1 MDFFAHQADARRHSR
16 RMVVLFVLAVL
27 AIVAAVDALIF
38 VVFGLASS
46 NPDGSVQVPLQTLI
60 AVSLGVIGVIA
71 LASMYRS
78 ASLRGG
84 GGAVARGL
92 HATPVP
98 PDTNNPAWRRL
109 RNVIEEVAIAA
120 GVPVPEIYVLEQE
133 PGINAFAAGYSP
145 SDAAICVTQGC
156 LETLNRDELQGVI
169 AHEYSHVLNGD
180 MHLNIRLMG
189 VVFGIVVLSVI
200 GRQLLNAAF
209 WTGGSIGVG
218 GGRGRRDNGN
228 ALWAIGLGLLVI
240 GGIGV
245 FFARLIKASVARS
258 RETLADASAVQF
270 TRQTTGISG
279 ALKKIGALEVGS
291 QFTQVHGEEVSHM
304 LFGEG
309 HNWSALFATHP
320 PLEQRIRAL
329 EPGFNVAEF
338 ELIAKRWQS
347 LVRSPHGDD
356 PRASATGLMPREILM
371 ATVTGVAVVSGAAP
385 AVAVAPI
392 LSSASLPSVD
402 TRTPIAAA
410 AVAAQVGQADHA
422 DFAAAAQVRN
432 AVPDELIAAARA
444 PQQALPLVL
453 ALALAMEGA
462 ARAQQAQLIAQA
474 FAAPVA
480 EAVGVLAPAVARLHP
495 LTRLPLAAM
504 AFPALRRQPRA
515 EIEKLIATLAQM
527 AHADGEVALDEYC
540 LATLVRVQ
548 ALDALDPARGFVA
561 GSRKLIDCK
570 DQALL
575 VLALL
580 AEFGH
585 DDAAGAARAF
595 QLGVQEML
603 PDLGASYA
611 PPGDWQAQLDA
622 ALAQLDQ
629 LAPAGKELLV
639 RGLTRAVREDGQV
652 RVAEAELL
660 RVVCAALHCPLPLV
674 LGEPQV
680 A

>member
-16 RMVVLFVLAVL
+16 RMVVLFTLAVL

-46 NPDGSVQVPLQTLI
+46 KPDGSVQVPLPTLLLVSI
-60 AVSLGVIGVIA
+60 AVIVVIT

-78 ASLRGG
+78 ASLRSG

-145 SDAAICVTQGC
+145 ADAAICVTQGS

-180 MHLNIRLMG
+180 MRLNIRLMG

-209 WTGGSIGVG
+209 WTGGSIG

-270 TRQTTGISG
+270 TRQTTGIAG
-279 ALKKIGALEVGS
+279 ALKKIGALEAGS
-291 QFTQVHGEEVSHM
+291 QLTQVHGEEVSHM

-329 EPGFNVAEF
+329 EPGFDVAEF
-338 ELIAKRWQS
+338 EQIAKRWQN

-371 ATVTGVAVVSGAAP
+371 ATVAGAAVMSSGAQA
-385 AVAVAPI
+385 
-392 LSSASLPSVD
+392 LPHVD
-402 TRTPIAAA
+402 ARSPIAAA

-432 AVPDELIAAARA
+432 DVPAELTAAAHS
-444 PQQALPLVL
+444 PQQALALVL
-453 ALALAMEGA
+453 ALALAMEGV
-462 ARAQQAQLIAQA
+462 ARAQHAQLIAQA

-480 EAVGVLAPAVARLHP
+480 EQVGALAPSVAQLYP
-495 LTRLPLAAM
+495 LARLPLAAM

-515 EIEKLIATLAQM
+515 VIENLVATLSRM

-548 ALDALDPARGFVA
+548 ALDALDPARGFIA
-561 GSRKLIDCK
+561 GSSKLIDCK

-585 DDAAGAARAF
+585 DDADSAAKAF
-595 QLGVQEML
+595 QMGVREML
-603 PDLGASYA
+603 PDLDARYA
-611 PPGDWQAQLDA
+611 PPGDWQAQLDT
-622 ALAQLDQ
+622 ALAQLDR

-639 RGLTRAVREDGQV
+639 RALTRALREDGQV

-674 LGEPQV
+674 LGDTPR

>member
-1 MDFFAHQADARRHSR
+1 VDFFAHQADARRHSR
-16 RMVVLFVLAVL
+16 RMVVLFTLAVL

-46 NPDGSVQVPLQTLI
+46 KPDGGVQVPLPTLLLVSI
-60 AVSLGVIGVIA
+60 AVIAVIA

-78 ASLRGG
+78 ASLRSG

-133 PGINAFAAGYSP
+133 PGINAFAAGYGP

-180 MHLNIRLMG
+180 MRLNIRLMG

-209 WTGGSIGVG
+209 WTGGSIG

-270 TRQTTGISG
+270 TRQTTGIAG
-279 ALKKIGALEVGS
+279 ALKKIGALEAGS
-291 QFTQVHGEEVSHM
+291 QLTQVHGEEVSHM

-329 EPGFNVAEF
+329 EPGFDVAEF
-338 ELIAKRWQS
+338 ELIAKRWQN
-347 LVRSPHGDD
+347 LARSPHGDD
-356 PRASATGLMPREILM
+356 PRASATGLMPRDILM
-371 ATVTGVAVVSGAAP
+371 ATVTTAAVMSGAAQ
-385 AVAVAPI
+385 A
-392 LSSASLPSVD
+392 LPRLDARS
-402 TRTPIAAA
+402 PIAAA

-422 DFAAAAQVRN
+422 DFAAAARVRDG
-432 AVPDELIAAARA
+432 VPDELTAAARSA
-444 PQQALPLVL
+444 QQALPLVL
-453 ALALAMEGA
+453 ALALAMDGA
-462 ARAQQAQLIAQA
+462 ARVQQAQQIAQA
-474 FAAPVA
+474 FPAPVS
-480 EAVGVLAPAVARLHP
+480 EAVGVLASSVARLHP
-495 LTRLPLAAM
+495 LARLPLAAM

-515 EIEKLIATLAQM
+515 EIEKLVATLSRM

-548 ALDALDPARGFVA
+548 ALDALDPVRGFVA
-561 GSRKLIDCK
+561 GSSKLIDCK
-570 DQALL
+570 EQALL
-575 VLALL
+575 VLELL

-585 DDAAGAARAF
+585 DDAASATRAF

-603 PDLGASYA
+603 PDLDARYA
-611 PPGDWQAQLDA
+611 PPGDWQAQLDS
-622 ALAQLDQ
+622 ALAQLDR

-639 RGLTRAVREDGQV
+639 RALTRALREDGQV

-674 LGEPQV
+674 LGDTPG

>member
-1 MDFFAHQADARRHSR
+1 
-16 RMVVLFVLAVL
+16 MVVLFVLAVL

-46 NPDGSVQVPLQTLI
+46 NPNGVVHVPLQTLI

-98 PDTNNPAWRRL
+98 PDTSNPAWRRL

-145 SDAAICVTQGC
+145 SDAAICVTKGC
-156 LETLNRDELQGVI
+156 LEKLNRDELQGVI

-180 MHLNIRLMG
+180 MRLNIRLMG

-270 TRQTTGISG
+270 TRQTTGIAG
-279 ALKKIGALEVGS
+279 ALKKIGALEAGS

-329 EPGFNVAEF
+329 EPGFDVAEF
-338 ELIAKRWQS
+338 EQIAKRWQN

-356 PRASATGLMPREILM
+356 PRASATGLMPSEILM
-371 ATVTGVAVVSGAAP
+371 ATVTGAAVMSSGTQT
-385 AVAVAPI
+385 
-392 LSSASLPSVD
+392 LPHVD
-402 TRTPIAAA
+402 ARAPIAAA

-422 DFAAAAQVRN
+422 DFAAAARVRN
-432 AVPDELIAAARA
+432 AVPAELAAAARS
-444 PQQALPLVL
+444 PQQALPLIL

-462 ARAQQAQLIAQA
+462 ARAQQTQWIAQA

-480 EAVGVLAPAVARLHP
+480 EQAGALAPSVAQLHP
-495 LTRLPLAAM
+495 LARLPLAAM

-515 EIEKLIATLAQM
+515 EIEKLVATLSRM
-527 AHADGEVALDEYC
+527 AHADGEVGLDEYC

-548 ALDALDPARGFVA
+548 ALDALDPARGFIA
-561 GSRKLIDCK
+561 GSHKLIDYK

-595 QLGVQEML
+595 QLGVREML
-603 PDLGASYA
+603 PDLGASYVT
-611 PPGDWQAQLDA
+611 PEDWQAQLDA
-622 ALAQLDQ
+622 ALAQLDR
-629 LAPAGKELLV
+629 LAPASKELLV

>member
-1 MDFFAHQADARRHSR
+1 
-16 RMVVLFVLAVL
+16 MVVLFVLAVL

-38 VVFGLASS
+38 VVFGLASG
-46 NPDGSVQVPLQTLI
+46 NPNGGVQVPLQTLI

-98 PDTNNPAWRRL
+98 PDTGNPAWRRL
-109 RNVIEEVAIAA
+109 RNVIEEVAIAS

-180 MHLNIRLMG
+180 MRLNIRLMG

-209 WTGGSIGVG
+209 WTGGSVGVG

-270 TRQTTGISG
+270 TRQTSGIAG
-279 ALKKIGALEVGS
+279 ALKKIGALEAGS

-309 HNWSALFATHP
+309 HAWSALFATHP

-329 EPGFNVAEF
+329 EPGFDVAEF
-338 ELIAKRWQS
+338 ELIARRWQS
-347 LVRSPHGDD
+347 LVRSPHSDD

-371 ATVTGVAVVSGAAP
+371 ATVTGAAVVPGAAP
-385 AVAVAPI
+385 AAAAPI
-392 LSSASLPSVD
+392 PPGASLPSAD
-402 TRTPIAAA
+402 ARTPIAAA
-410 AVAAQVGQADHA
+410 AVTAQVGQADHA
-422 DFAAAAQVRN
+422 DFAVAAQVRN
-432 AVPDELIAAARA
+432 AVPDELTAAARS

-462 ARAQQAQLIAQA
+462 AREQQAQLIARA
-474 FAAPVA
+474 FPAPVA
-480 EAVGVLAPAVARLHP
+480 EAVGALLPAVARLHP

-515 EIEKLIATLAQM
+515 EIETLVATLAQM

-548 ALDALDPARGFVA
+548 ALDALDPARVFVA
-561 GSRKLIDCK
+561 GARNLIDCK

-585 DDAAGAARAF
+585 DDAADAARAF

-603 PDLGASYA
+603 PDLGASYM
-611 PPGDWQAQLDA
+611 PPKDWQAQLDA
-622 ALAQLDQ
+622 ALAQLDR

>member
-1 MDFFAHQADARRHSR
+1 
-16 RMVVLFVLAVL
+16 MVVLFVLAVL

-38 VVFGLASS
+38 VVFGLASG
-46 NPDGSVQVPLQTLI
+46 NPNGGVQVPLQTLI

-98 PDTNNPAWRRL
+98 PDTGNPAWRRL
-109 RNVIEEVAIAA
+109 RNVIEEVAIAS

-180 MHLNIRLMG
+180 MRLNIRLMG

-209 WTGGSIGVG
+209 WTGGSVGVG

-270 TRQTTGISG
+270 TRQTSGIAG
-279 ALKKIGALEVGS
+279 ALKKIGALEAGS

-309 HNWSALFATHP
+309 HAWSALFATHP

-329 EPGFNVAEF
+329 EPGFDVAEF
-338 ELIAKRWQS
+338 ELIARRWQS
-347 LVRSPHGDD
+347 LVRSPHSDD

-371 ATVTGVAVVSGAAP
+371 ATVTGAAVVPGAAP
-385 AVAVAPI
+385 AAAAPI
-392 LSSASLPSVD
+392 APGASLPSAD
-402 TRTPIAAA
+402 ARTPIAAA
-410 AVAAQVGQADHA
+410 AVTAQVGQADHA
-422 DFAAAAQVRN
+422 DFAVAAQVRN
-432 AVPDELIAAARA
+432 AVPDELTAAARS

-462 ARAQQAQLIAQA
+462 AREQQAQLIARA
-474 FAAPVA
+474 FPAPVA
-480 EAVGVLAPAVARLHP
+480 EAVGALLPAVARLHP

-515 EIEKLIATLAQM
+515 EIETLVATLAQM

-561 GSRKLIDCK
+561 GARKLIDCK

-603 PDLGASYA
+603 PDLGASYM
-611 PPGDWQAQLDA
+611 PPKDWQAQLDA
-622 ALAQLDQ
+622 ALAQLDR

>member
-1 MDFFAHQADARRHSR
+1 
-16 RMVVLFVLAVL
+16 MVVLFALAML

-60 AVSLGVIGVIA
+60 AVSLGVIGVIT

-78 ASLRGG
+78 ASLRSG

-133 PGINAFAAGYSP
+133 PGINAFAAGYGP
-145 SDAAICVTQGC
+145 ADAAICVTQGC

-180 MHLNIRLMG
+180 MRLNIRLMG

-218 GGRGRRDNGN
+218 GGRSRRDNGN

-347 LVRSPHGDD
+347 LVRSPQGDD

-371 ATVTGVAVVSGAAP
+371 ATVTGAAVMSSGAQ
-385 AVAVAPI
+385 V
-392 LSSASLPSVD
+392 LPHVD
-402 TRTPIAAA
+402 ARTPIAAA

-432 AVPDELIAAARA
+432 AVPDELTAAARS

-462 ARAQQAQLIAQA
+462 VRAQQAQLIAQA

-480 EAVGVLAPAVARLHP
+480 EAVGVLAPAVAQLHP

-515 EIEKLIATLAQM
+515 EIEKLVATLAQM

-585 DDAAGAARAF
+585 DDDDSAARAF

-603 PDLGASYA
+603 PDLGARYA
-611 PPGDWQAQLDA
+611 PPSDWQAQLDA
-622 ALAQLDQ
+622 ALAQLDR
-629 LAPAGKELLV
+629 LSPAGKELLV
-639 RGLTRAVREDGQV
+639 RALTRAVREDGQV

-674 LGEPQV
+674 LGDTPG